1 MNFASYFKQI
11 ARGCADSQDLNEDE
25 AYHLFS
31 AVLDGGVPDLELGAL
46 LAALRMKSESLVE
59 LVGFHRA
66 LAERVSAIEPPPG
79 KPGVIVIPS
88 YGGARHQPNLLP
100 LLALLLQRFG
110 VPVLVHG
117 TLEGFGR
124 VTSAHI
130 FRELGVMPSTSLE
143 QAQDSLH
150 REHLS
155 FVPAGVL
162 CPNLQSLL
170 ALRARLGLRISP
182 HYLVKLI
189 DPMTSGGIRMI
200 GTSRPGY
207 LEKYRQ
213 FLALTQAHAILLEGS
228 EGEAFANPLRRPMLE
243 YFKQGEGRVLFEAE
257 SESARHHAGMPTD
270 CSAAATADWIRQT
283 LDGKIPL
290 HLPLVNQ
297 IASCLY
303 ACGYT
308 NDMNQAK
315 AIAAVET
322 GSLACN

>member
-1 MNFASYFKQI
+1 
-11 ARGCADSQDLNEDE
+11 
-25 AYHLFS
+25 
-31 AVLDGGVPDLELGAL
+31 
-46 LAALRMKSESLVE
+46 
-59 LVGFHRA
+59 
-66 LAERVSAIEPPPG
+66 
-79 KPGVIVIPS
+79 
-88 YGGARHQPNLLP
+88 
-100 LLALLLQRFG
+100 
-110 VPVLVHG
+110 
-117 TLEGFGR
+117 
-124 VTSAHI
+124 
-130 FRELGVMPSTSLE
+130 
-143 QAQDSLH
+143 
-150 REHLS
+150 
-155 FVPAGVL
+155 
-162 CPNLQSLL
+162 
-170 ALRARLGLRISP
+170 
-182 HYLVKLI
+182 
-189 DPMTSGGIRMI
+189 MTSGGIRMI

-228 EGEAFANPLRRPMLE
+228 EGEAFANPLRRPLLK

-290 HLPLVNQ
+290 PLPLVNQ

>member
-1 MNFASYFKQI
+1 MNFATYLKQI
-11 ARGCADSQDLNEDE
+11 ARGCADAQDLNEDE

-46 LAALRMKSESLVE
+46 LTALRMKSEALEE

-66 LAERVSAIEPPPG
+66 LAERVGAIAPPPG

-88 YGGARHQPNLLP
+88 YGGARRQPNLLP

-130 FRELGVMPSTSLE
+130 FRELGVMPSLSLD
-143 QAQDSLH
+143 QAQESLH
-150 REHLS
+150 REHLA

-162 CPNLQSLL
+162 CPNLQPLL
-170 ALRARLGLRISP
+170 ALRARLGLRTSP
-182 HYLVKLI
+182 HHLVKLI
-189 DPMTSGGIRMI
+189 DPLTAGGIRMV

-207 LEKYRQ
+207 LEKYRR
-213 FLALTQAHAILLEGS
+213 FLALTQAHAILLEGT
-228 EGEAFANPLRRPMLE
+228 EGEAFASPARRPRLE
-243 YFKQGEGRVLFEAE
+243 YFQQGEGAVLFEAE
-257 SESARHHAGMPTD
+257 SESARHQAGAPTD
-270 CSAAATADWIRQT
+270 CSAAATAGWIRLA

-290 HLPLVNQ
+290 PLPLVNQ

-308 NDMNQAK
+308 SDMNQAK